1 MPRISLIANPRSG
14 KGRGAA
20 AAEAAVAALR
30 AAGAEVRAYAGA
42 SAAETRAL
50 IATALAEEP
59 DAIVVV
65 GGDGTVSGI
74 LPELAEATVPL
85 ALVPAGTGNDL
96 ARALALPLHDP
107 AQAAVLALQGRP
119 RRIDVGEIVTRSR
132 TVPFLTVAA
141 LGFDAK
147 VSDRT
152 NRLRWPR
159 GAARYYLAILVELA
173 RLTPT
178 RFRLACDGEA
188 LHDAPGTLIAVGNTT
203 SYGGGMPISPAAV
216 PDDGLLDVVHVAPLH
231 RRTLVRLFPLLLS
244 GRHLERREVAH
255 RRVRQIEV
263 EADDLVVYAD
273 GERIAEGACTIRVR
287 PGALTILVPEGD

>member
-20 AAEAAVAALR
+20 AADAAVAALR
-30 AAGAEVRAYAGA
+30 ASGAEVHVHAGA
-42 SAAETRAL
+42 SAADTRAL
-50 IATALAEEP
+50 IATALTEQP

-65 GGDGTVSGI
+65 GGDGTVSEV
-74 LPELAEATVPL
+74 LPELIEATVPL

-107 AQAAVLALQGRP
+107 TQAALLALHGRP
-119 RRIDVGEIVTRSR
+119 RRIDVGEIVTGAR

-173 RLTPT
+173 RLAPT
-178 RFRLACDGEA
+178 RFRLACDEEA

-203 SYGGGMPISPAAV
+203 SYGGGMPITPTSL
-216 PDDGLLDVVHVAPLH
+216 PDDGLLDVVHVAPL
-231 RRTLVRLFPLLLS
+231 RRHTLVRLFPLLLA

-263 EADDLVVYAD
+263 EAADLVVYAD
-273 GERIAEGACTIRVR
+273 GERIAERGCTIRVR